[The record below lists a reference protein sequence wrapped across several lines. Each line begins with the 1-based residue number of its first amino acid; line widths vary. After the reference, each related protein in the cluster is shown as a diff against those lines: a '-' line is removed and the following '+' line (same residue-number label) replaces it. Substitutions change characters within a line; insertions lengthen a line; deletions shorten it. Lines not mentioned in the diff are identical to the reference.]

1 MKEEMKKVLE
11 GYLFCKPYIGDAWIL
26 LKDKDLAEEYGEINR
41 KNKITMREFNRKY
54 EIELSA
60 EFLDSILSDFEG
72 KKVRI
77 TVEVVEEEER

>member
-1 MKEEMKKVLE
+1 MRRVLE
-11 GYLFCKPYIGDAWIL
+11 GYLFCKPYVGDAWIL